1 LVEIFISLHS
11 EPDVGK
17 YHLISFM
24 ENLVEKLSQLN
35 ILPPRY
41 RNMT

>member
-1 LVEIFISLHS
+1 LHS

-24 ENLVEKLSQLN
+24 ENLVEKLSQLSRSHSDFGTAYTT
-35 ILPPRY
+35 PKV
-41 RNMT
+41 